1 MPVGAVNFAS
11 YVWQGDGTAN
21 IVINTTEIGY
31 TLQYQVVSAGGG
43 MPDSSSW
50 TNINSGETIT
60 GLVYG
65 DTVYG
70 RLWDGTNE
78 SDYANATIDDD
89 IVPQEA
95 TIQVETNTTT
105 DETLTAT
112 VTMKDNESGVD
123 ATGSKWIYNT
133 TSTNIG
139 TDEASYTN
147 SFTTNPEEI
156 TLQATT
162 AGTYYLHVLTKD
174 LAGNKVEKISEAI
187 TVEEATAEEATAE
200 DTLKAGDY
208 VTYPSAQGDIECR
221 VLYDSTSEYGVQL
234 ITSACVGNRVT
245 LGDENDNFTNAMNS
259 YNNAIS
265 TLNSAAGAYNN
276 SDYST
281 ARCVGSNPINP
292 STEAGMHT
300 TQFSSSYSG
309 QLKDTDTNYETD
321 YNQMKA
327 LEINNIADAY
337 WLASRIVDSYSSASS
352 FCVRCVF
359 TSGDVSNRYLCFVR
373 SSDRADAYDYSYGLR
388 PVFTLK
394 SGIKVTGGNGESG
407 TPYTLGL

>member
-1 MPVGAVNFAS
+1 MERTKTKHNKISCRKAKGITLIALVI
-11 YVWQGDGTAN
+11 T
-21 IVINTTEIGY
+21 IVILII
-31 TLQYQVVSAGGG
+31 L
-43 MPDSSSW
+43 
-50 TNINSGETIT
+50 
-60 GLVYG
+60 
-65 DTVYG
+65 
-70 RLWDGTNE
+70 
-78 SDYANATIDDD
+78 
-89 IVPQEA
+89 
-95 TIQVETNTTT
+95 
-105 DETLTAT
+105 AT
-112 VTMKDNESGVD
+112 VTINVAFGDGGLIQR
-123 ATGSKWIYNT
+123 AQ
-133 TSTNIG
+133 
-139 TDEASYTN
+139 
-147 SFTTNPEEI
+147 
-156 TLQATT
+156 QAKN
-162 AGTYYLHVLTKD
+162 LT
-174 LAGNKVEKISEAI
+174 
-187 TVEEATAEEATAE
+187 EEATLKEQETLNEVMSEYANIMAEDENTPIEPEKPTAE

-234 ITSACVGNRVT
+234 ITSACVGSDIT

-321 YNQMKA
+321 YNQMTT
-327 LEINNIADAY
+327 LEINDIDDSY
-337 WLASRIVDSYSSASS
+337 WLASRYVNSNSSYSY
-352 FCVRCVF
+352 FLVRCVYPG
-359 TSGDVSNRYLCFVR
+359 GDVYNYLMCHVYSDGR
-373 SSDRADAYDYSYGLR
+373 TLASSHSYGLR